1 MTFRLIF
8 KEQDELREIPSEKYT
23 INDLLNDLK
32 LPNQTLVAKKN
43 DEIVIEETE
52 INENDEIKLI
62 QIIYGG

>member
-8 KEQDELREIPSEKYT
+8 KELNELRKLPEGKYT
-23 INDLLNDLK
+23 INDLLDDLE
-32 LPNQTLVAKKN
+32 LPGETIVAKKN

>member
-8 KEQDELREIPSEKYT
+8 KELNELKELPEGKYT
-23 INDLLNDLK
+23 ME
-32 LPNQTLVAKKN
+32 LPGETIVAKKN

>member
-8 KEQDELREIPSEKYT
+8 KELNELRELPEGKYT
-23 INDLLNDLK
+23 INDLLDDLE
-32 LPNQTLVAKKN
+32 LPSETIVAKKN

>member
-8 KEQDELREIPSEKYT
+8 KELNELRELPEGKYT
-23 INDLLNDLK
+23 INDLLDDLE
-32 LPNQTLVAKKN
+32 LPGETIVAKKN
-43 DEIVIEETE
+43 DEIETE